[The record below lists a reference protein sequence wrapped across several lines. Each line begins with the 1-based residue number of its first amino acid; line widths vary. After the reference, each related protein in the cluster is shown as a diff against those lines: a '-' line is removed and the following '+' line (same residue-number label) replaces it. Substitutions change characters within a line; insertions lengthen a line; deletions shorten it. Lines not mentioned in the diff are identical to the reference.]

1 MFSLVPSASKLAM
14 IHLARHMQAQ
24 GGGIID
30 CQLETPHLKS
40 MGARYISYDE
50 YLESTQNPEGIIWP

>member
-1 MFSLVPSASKLAM
+1 
-14 IHLARHMQAQ
+14 MQAQ

-30 CQLETPHLKS
+30 CQRETPHLKS
-40 MGARYISYDE
+40 MGARYISYGE